1 MNIRIC
7 CPSYKRPVVKT
18 LKYLPFCRVFVAPE
32 EFEEYKTANPAAD
45 IIACPAGV
53 QGNLCR
59 VRNYILRSEF
69 ASGADVVAILDDDYS
84 GVFYFES
91 GKQVF
96 PVKTDDF
103 MPFIEKY
110 STLAREWGA
119 RFWGINVNPDPQCY
133 RENVPFSTLS
143 YIGGP
148 FQIFLNGN
156 ECFYDE
162 RLPLKE
168 DYDMTL
174 QQINR
179 YRIALRI
186 NKFFYRVQQA
196 EQSGGCAVYRNLEKE
211 RQQLE
216 LLRKKWG
223 SQIIRIDTQ
232 DRSHRGKKKHGVA
245 FDFNPVIRVPI
256 RGL

>member
-7 CPSYKRPVVKT
+7 CPSYKRSVVKT
-18 LKYLPFCRVFVAPE
+18 LKYLPFCRAFVAPE

-84 GVFYFES
+84 GIFYFES

-103 MPFIEKY
+103 MAFVEKY
-110 STLAREWGA
+110 SALAREWGA

-133 RENVPFSTLS
+133 RENVPFSTVS

-148 FQIFLNGN
+148 FQVFLKGN

-168 DYDMTL
+168 DYDMTI

-216 LLRKKWG
+216 MLRKKWG

-232 DRSHRGKKKHGVA
+232 DRSHKGKKKHGVA

>member
-1 MNIRIC
+1 M
-7 CPSYKRPVVKT
+7 
-18 LKYLPFCRVFVAPE
+18 
-32 EFEEYKTANPAAD
+32 
-45 IIACPAGV
+45 
-53 QGNLCR
+53 
-59 VRNYILRSEF
+59 
-69 ASGADVVAILDDDYS
+69 
-84 GVFYFES
+84 
-91 GKQVF
+91 
-96 PVKTDDF
+96 
-103 MPFIEKY
+103 
-110 STLAREWGA
+110 
-119 RFWGINVNPDPQCY
+119 
-133 RENVPFSTLS
+133 S

-148 FQIFLNGN
+148 FQIFLKGN

-168 DYDMTL
+168 DYDMTI

-223 SQIIRIDTQ
+223 HKIIKMDSQ
-232 DRSHRGKKKHGVA
+232 DRSHKGKKKHGVA

>member
-7 CPSYKRPVVKT
+7 CPSYKRSVVKT

-32 EFEEYKTANPAAD
+32 EFAKYQRTNPDAC

-69 ASGADVVAILDDDYS
+69 ASGADVVAILDDDYT

-91 GKQVF
+91 RKQVF
-96 PVKTDDF
+96 PVKTGEF
-103 MPFIEKY
+103 IAFIEKY
-110 STLAREWGA
+110 STLAGEWGA

-133 RENVPFSTLS
+133 RENVPFSTIS

-148 FQIFLNGN
+148 FQVFLKGN

-168 DYDMTL
+168 DYDMTI

-196 EQSGGCAVYRNLEKE
+196 EQSGGCAVYRNLEME
-211 RQQLE
+211 RIQLE

-223 SQIIRIDTQ
+223 SKIVKMDCQ
-232 DRSHRGKKKHGVA
+232 DRSHKGKKKHGVA

-256 RGL
+256 RGV